1 MKKNN
6 KMFRFKDQKQKSLNK
21 IQNFNQDFRFKKD
34 LLSILICKMII
45 KRIKIVKILLKIFQK
60 KLGKQIKI
68 N

>member
-6 KMFRFKDQKQKSLNK
+6 KIFRFKDQKQKSLNK